1 MLCLLR
7 RRKPSILE
15 KMQFVFPALPCP
27 WLRDMSQ
34 CQLKTGMS
42 FLYCY
47 PIFYSSETQFP
58 IPVGSYKDTLYL
70 QIPNNYTTYR
80 WEWRYVIRASSTDHV
95 LACMCVLTCCTNSG
109 NEGTTRII
117 LSEAEAPN
125 QCNQAVLA
133 GGGGNHC
140 KGVLLNAGYKGL
152 SLQNILLKIN
162 LQIAQIIHG
171 QILAS
176 FLDCKDKIIV
186 NRKSRLSTKE
196 QKLNWSYFFSV
207 TLKTT

>member
-1 MLCLLR
+1 
-7 RRKPSILE
+7 
-15 KMQFVFPALPCP
+15 
-27 WLRDMSQ
+27 
-34 CQLKTGMS
+34 
-42 FLYCY
+42 
-47 PIFYSSETQFP
+47 
-58 IPVGSYKDTLYL
+58 
-70 QIPNNYTTYR
+70 
-80 WEWRYVIRASSTDHV
+80 
-95 LACMCVLTCCTNSG
+95 MCVLTCCTNSG

-133 GGGGNHC
+133 GGGGNQC

-176 FLDCKDKIIV
+176 FFDSKDKE
-186 NRKSRLSTKE
+186 NNCKQKKQTFYKKTKT
-196 QKLNWSYFFSV
+196 KLVLFFLCDIKDYI
-207 TLKTT
+207 TLAT

>member
-1 MLCLLR
+1 
-7 RRKPSILE
+7 
-15 KMQFVFPALPCP
+15 
-27 WLRDMSQ
+27 
-34 CQLKTGMS
+34 
-42 FLYCY
+42 
-47 PIFYSSETQFP
+47 
-58 IPVGSYKDTLYL
+58 
-70 QIPNNYTTYR
+70 
-80 WEWRYVIRASSTDHV
+80 
-95 LACMCVLTCCTNSG
+95 MCVLTCCTNSG

-140 KGVLLNAGYKGL
+140 TGVLLNAGYKGL

-162 LQIAQIIHG
+162 LQIIHG

-176 FLDCKDKIIV
+176 FFDSKDKIIV